1 MFHID
6 SFSVRFS
13 GAAISLAAMILFI
26 LPMAVGIKNI
36 GNIFGL
42 FITLM
47 FFIYFAFNNFSSKFL
62 TGLWHH
68 KAGKVSVIALISFL
82 AVGFAL
88 AAVISAFMIKHAYF
102 NKNDISKPAIVLGC
116 KVNGTNASAMLSRR
130 LDTAAEYMTEF
141 PDAVIIVSGGQGDT
155 EDISEAECM
164 KNYLTGKGFDPDR
177 IIKEDKSENT
187 YENIQFS
194 KKYLDDNNLGDDV
207 TIITDSFHQLRA
219 SIIADDLKLKTT
231 AISSRTPSYLL
242 PTYWVRE
249 WFGVI
254 SCVKY
259 LL

>member
-13 GAAISLAAMILFI
+13 GAAISLTALILFI
-26 LPMAVGIKNI
+26 LPIMAGIKNI
-36 GNIFGL
+36 GNIFGI
-42 FITLM
+42 FITFM
-47 FFIYFAFNNFSSKFL
+47 FFIYFAFNGFSSKL
-62 TGLWHH
+62 LAGLWHH
-68 KAGKVSVIALISFL
+68 KAGKVSVIVLLTFL

-88 AAVISAFMIKHAYF
+88 AAVISAFMIKSAYF

-116 KVNGTNASAMLSRR
+116 KVNGTDPSAMLSRR
-130 LDTAAEYMTEF
+130 LDAAAEYMTEF
-141 PDAVIIVSGGQGDT
+141 PDAVIIVSGGQGDN

-164 KNYLTGKGFDPDR
+164 KIFLTDRGFDPNR

-194 KKYLDDNNLGDDV
+194 KKYLDEKNLGDDV

-219 SIIADDLKLKTT
+219 SIIADDLGLETSAVSSKT
-231 AISSRTPSYLL
+231 PLYVL

-249 WFGVI
+249 WFGIV
-254 SCVKY
+254 SCIKY